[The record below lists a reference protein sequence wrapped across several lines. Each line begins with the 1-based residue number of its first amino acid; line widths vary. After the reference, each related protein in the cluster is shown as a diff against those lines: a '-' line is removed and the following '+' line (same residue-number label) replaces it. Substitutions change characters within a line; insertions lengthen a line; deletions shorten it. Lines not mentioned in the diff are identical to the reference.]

1 VIKKLF
7 DWTPRDIAYWEKI
20 RQKGILYFISWYGVI
35 ITGGLLFLLFG
46 IVTLFNWIRQVS
58 GAQITQLSWIFLAF
72 QLIIV
77 ALVCLIGGIANSLIT
92 WVVEERL
99 YRKYKAFSQEIL

>member
-20 RQKGILYFISWYGVI
+20 RQKGILYFIGWYGVV
-35 ITGGLLFLLFG
+35 ITGGLLFLVFG
-46 IVTLFNWIRQVS
+46 MVTFYNWIRQVS
-58 GAQITQLSWIFLAF
+58 GAQITQLSWSFLVF

-77 ALVCLIGGIANSLIT
+77 TLVCLLAGIANSLIT

-99 YRKYKAFSQEIL
+99 YRKYTMRSQEDL